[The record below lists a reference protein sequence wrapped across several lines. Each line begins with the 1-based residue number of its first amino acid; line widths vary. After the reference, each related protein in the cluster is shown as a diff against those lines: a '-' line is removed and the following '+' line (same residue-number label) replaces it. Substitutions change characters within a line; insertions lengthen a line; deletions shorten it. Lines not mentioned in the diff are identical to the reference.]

1 MGDNESKQS
10 IVEVKIIEKGPVVI
24 HGPVK
29 VTTPDGMVV
38 VRDMCAI
45 CRCVNS
51 KNLPYCDG
59 SHLTQSKHVYEHE
72 EFF

>member
-45 CRCVNS
+45 CRCGNS
-51 KNLPYCDG
+51 KNQPFCDG